1 MLKRVLH
8 AANQVVTHEETHTGK
23 ELTIENTVNAPA
35 EVRVRG
41 DSWQGSTTG
50 AQLLDYIEKYKG
62 TSYATVVDNNAVLI
76 PGINRSDTKLI
87 IEYGEIQA
95 GTYTISADCYGD
107 ARDIRLEVY
116 IDGTKKADTGNKIG
130 NAKTTFTI
138 DAGILSVKIHTG
150 DANGSIV
157 TVGGFCNLMLNAGS
171 TALPWEPYTGNAPS
185 PSPEYPQDII
195 SVSGILKST
204 NNSLGGRDK
213 LRESQITIPELRAI
227 PGTDVRDE
235 LVVYEDG
242 SGKIVRRVAN
252 RHLSPDDNFGN
263 SGLSTDETKNFLM
276 KSIVDLKPQKKGY
289 ITNASCNIANTGKV
303 QGFNVA
309 NTVFAGGSNS
319 DILYICVSS
328 EVASTVEE
336 FKTLVASKDIYVNY
350 EIEPIE
356 EPLTAA
362 EVQGFLRTHQ
372 YHTEIGFEGLDEHL
386 EPEVEVKCEV
396 LGR

>member
-1 MLKRVLH
+1 MFKRVLH

-23 ELTIENTVNAPA
+23 ELVIENTVNTPA

-107 ARDIRLEVY
+107 ARDIRLEIS

-130 NAKTTFTI
+130 NAKITFTI

-150 DANGSIV
+150 DANRSIV

-171 TALPWEPYTGNAPS
+171 TALPWEPYTGGIPS

-195 SVSGILKST
+195 SVSGTLKST

-235 LVVYEDG
+235 LIVYPDG
-242 SGKIVRRVAN
+242 TGKIVR
-252 RHLSPDDNFGN
+252 
-263 SGLSTDETKNFLM
+263 K
-276 KSIVDLKPQKKGY
+276 
-289 ITNASCNIANTGKV
+289 
-303 QGFNVA
+303 
-309 NTVFAGGSNS
+309 
-319 DILYICVSS
+319 
-328 EVASTVEE
+328 VASVEFNGGENEGWDVKNGLYFGTNIDRDKYNSLFCLTNIGKLINYQILDKSEGFGIAYMYSWRINLKQCNALEGKTVDD
-336 FKTLVASKDIYVNY
+336 FKQYLSEN
-350 EIEPIE
+350 PIKICIALQTPTE

-362 EVQGFLRTHQ
+362 EVQDILRTHQ
-372 YHTEIGFEGLDEHL
+372 YHTVIGFEGLDEHL
-386 EPEVEVKCEV
+386 EPEIEVACKV

>member
-23 ELTIENTVNAPA
+23 ELVIENTVNAPA

-41 DSWQGSTTG
+41 DSWQRSTTG
-50 AQLLDYIEKYKG
+50 AQLFPFSGTVDTVNFTATIEKNEITIISKVSSSDIIIITLPIDVKAGETYIFMAEYEKG
-62 TSYATVVDNNAVLI
+62 LANIDVIKSDGTREAVLNRNKPFTAKEGYI
-76 PGINRSDTKLI
+76 YKAKIYLNPGGGKVDIGDTR
-87 IEYGEIQA
+87 
-95 GTYTISADCYGD
+95 TY
-107 ARDIRLEVY
+107 RNVM
-116 IDGTKKADTGNKIG
+116 
-130 NAKTTFTI
+130 F
-138 DAGILSVKIHTG
+138 
-150 DANGSIV
+150 
-157 TVGGFCNLMLNAGS
+157 NAGS
-171 TALPWEPYTGNAPS
+171 SVLPWEPYTGNAPS

-195 SVSGILKST
+195 SVSGTLKST

-213 LRESQITIPELRAI
+213 LRESQIVIPELRAI

-235 LVVYEDG
+235 LVVYPDG
-242 SGKIVRRVAN
+242 TGKIVRRVKN

-263 SGLSTDETKNFLM
+263 SGLSTDETKNFLL
-276 KSIVDLKPQKKGY
+276 KSIVDFKRQMSWN

-336 FKTLVASKDIYVNY
+336 FKDLVASKDIYVNY

-356 EPLTAA
+356 EPITADQI
-362 EVQGFLRTHQ
+362 QGILRTHQ
-372 YHTEIGFEGLDEHL
+372 YHTEISFEGLDEHL
-386 EPEVEVKCEV
+386 DPEVEVKCRV